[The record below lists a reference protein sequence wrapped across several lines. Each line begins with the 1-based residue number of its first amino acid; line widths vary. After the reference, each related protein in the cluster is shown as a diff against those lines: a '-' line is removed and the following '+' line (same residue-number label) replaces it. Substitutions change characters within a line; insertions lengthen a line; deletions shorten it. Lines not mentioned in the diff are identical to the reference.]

1 MTGAGEVRAS
11 ATLQAGDWV
20 EVRTAAEILRTLDH
34 RGQLEGMPFMP
45 EMLRFCGQRFQ
56 VSARAHKTC
65 DTVDYVGGRRLM
77 NAVHLEGLR
86 CDGSAHG
93 ACQAL
98 CLLFWKEPWLRKLDG
113 PLSPARASSG
123 PVVAASAVAP
133 ADGSC
138 SERDL
143 WGGTRAPGEA
153 HDAPD
158 PTYVCQA
165 TRLLD
170 ATVPLRRR
178 DLGQYLEDYTSGNVS
193 LSRMLAS
200 FFFLGYATVV
210 GGRYGLGAPLRWLYD
225 TVQRLRGG
233 PPYPDRRGNIAA
245 GGKTP
250 SRPLR
255 LHAGEL
261 VRVRPLPEILETVD
275 ENLRNRGMGFHSE
288 MVPFTGKTYRVLRR
302 MERII
307 HEKTG
312 KMIHLKNDA
321 VILEDVVCQAR
332 YINNCRRFCPRRVY
346 LYFREIWL
354 ERVHP
359 LPAAPPADVPVQ
371 PAERTSPP
379 AAAGAA

>member
-1 MTGAGEVRAS
+1 MRAS
-11 ATLQAGDWV
+11 ATLKAGDWV
-20 EVRTAAEILRTLDH
+20 EVRSAAEILATLDQ
-34 RGQLEGMPFMP
+34 RAQLEAMPFMP
-45 EMLRFCGQRFQ
+45 EMLRFCGRRFQ

-86 CDGSAHG
+86 CDGQAHG
-93 ACQAL
+93 GCQAL
-98 CLLFWKEPWLRKLDG
+98 CLIFWKEAWLRKLDG
-113 PLSPARASSG
+113 
-123 PVVAASAVAP
+123 AP
-133 ADGSC
+133 APPGAGSGAAVRPLEAPPGGGC
-138 SERDL
+138 SERGL
-143 WGGTRAPGEA
+143 WAGTRAAGEPA
-153 HDAPD
+153 DAPD

-170 ATVPLRRR
+170 ATVPLRRH
-178 DLGQYLEDYTSGNVS
+178 DLGQYVEDYASGNVT
-193 LSRMLAS
+193 LSRMLAG
-200 FFFLGYATVV
+200 FFFLAYATVV
-210 GGRYGLGAPLRWLYD
+210 GGRYGLGAPLRFLYD
-225 TVQRLRGG
+225 RVQRLRGA
-233 PPYPDRRGNIAA
+233 PPYPDRRGRIAA

-255 LHAGEL
+255 LHAGER
-261 VRVRPLPEILETVD
+261 VRVRSLPEILETVD

-288 MVPFTGKTYRVLRR
+288 MVPFTGQTCRVLRR
-302 MERII
+302 MERIV

-359 LPAAPPADVPVQ
+359 LPVAAAAEPLAPEARPAPP
-371 PAERTSPP
+371 S
-379 AAAGAA
+379 AAGAA